1 MILKLLIEFYRWL
14 CILPPL
20 KTSDESIR
28 FILFGAL
35 IDVMVLV
42 GIIGRVIFEILDMW

>member
-1 MILKLLIEFYRWL
+1 MILKLLTEFFRWSWS
-14 CILPPL
+14 LPPL
-20 KTSDESIR
+20 KTSDESIV

-42 GIIGRVIFEILDMW
+42 GIIGTIILEILN